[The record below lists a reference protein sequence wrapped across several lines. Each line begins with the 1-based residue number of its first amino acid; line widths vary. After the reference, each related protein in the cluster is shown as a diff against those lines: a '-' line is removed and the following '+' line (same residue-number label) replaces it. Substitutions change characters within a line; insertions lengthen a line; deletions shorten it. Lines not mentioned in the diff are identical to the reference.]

1 MTYPT
6 FDRQATGQRLRACRL
21 ERGLTQAQL
30 AELSGV
36 SVVTICN
43 TERGNCT
50 ARLDGFALL
59 CAVLECKTDELIVM
73 RGTQPQ
79 GRVPVQHTGEH

>member
-6 FDRQATGQRLRACRL
+6 FDRAATGQRLRACRL

-36 SVVTICN
+36 SKAMICH
-43 TERGNCT
+43 TERG
-50 ARLDGFALL
+50 RWMPKLDGFVLL
-59 CAVLECKTDELIVM
+59 CAALECEIAEVVVL
-73 RGTQPQ
+73 RG
-79 GRVPVQHTGEH
+79 